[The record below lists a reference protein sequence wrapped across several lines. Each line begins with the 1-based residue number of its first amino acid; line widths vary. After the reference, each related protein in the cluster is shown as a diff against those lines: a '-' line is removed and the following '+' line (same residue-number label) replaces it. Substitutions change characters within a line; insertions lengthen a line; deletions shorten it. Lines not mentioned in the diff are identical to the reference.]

1 MMVSTASD
9 PGTAIQTDRGT
20 GMMLP
25 EDHAYLAGLR
35 DTTATTLAEAILPG
49 PVALLDVPNQRN
61 VGDSLIWAGEVAYL
75 RRLGREV
82 RYVTDLRGYV
92 PADLRAAMPSGTILI
107 RGGGD
112 FGDLW
117 PGHQQHRERIAVDF
131 PDYPIVQLPQSIW
144 FESPR
149 RAAAADRILGAHP
162 DFTLLL
168 RDTPSLARAAEQL
181 PSLAATFCP
190 DLALG
195 WEPPYFDQLGTA
207 TRRMLV
213 LARADKEHSSGLHA
227 VGPDWVP
234 GLDADRTDWQ
244 AGGARAWSRGT
255 ARLVLGLDHQRARV
269 ARRVPLP
276 AFPAANRPVAAALTA
291 INNARIDAGVRLF
304 TPARGAVVDR
314 LHAHVMAT
322 LLGVEHI
329 LLDNSY
335 GKLRA
340 VYDDYTGK
348 FSTAHHASGLD
359 EARELAAR
367 LWGT

>member
-1 MMVSTASD
+1 MMVS
-9 PGTAIQTDRGT
+9 
-20 GMMLP
+20 MMLP

-61 VGDSLIWAGEVAYL
+61 VGDSLIWAGAVAYL
-75 RRLGREV
+75 RRLGRDV

-117 PGHQQHRERIAVDF
+117 PGHQQHRERVVRDF
-131 PDYPIVQLPQSIW
+131 PDYPVVQLPQSIW

-162 DFTLLL
+162 DFTLLV
-168 RDTPSLARAAEQL
+168 RDTPSLVRAAEQL

-195 WEPPYFDQLGTA
+195 WEPPYFDQLAGA
-207 TRRMLV
+207 TRRLLV
-213 LARADKEHSSGLHA
+213 LARADKEHSSGLHDVA
-227 VGPDWVP
+227 PDWVP
-234 GLDADRTDWQ
+234 GLDTDRTDWHTD
-244 AGGARAWSRGT
+244 GADAWRRGA
-255 ARLVLGLDHQRARV
+255 ARLVLGIGHQRARV
-269 ARRVPLP
+269 ARRAPLP
-276 AFPAANRPVAAALTA
+276 AFPAANRFVASALAT
-291 INNARIDAGVRLF
+291 INRAGIDAGTRLF
-304 TPARGAVVDR
+304 APARGAVVDR
-314 LHAHVMAT
+314 LHAHVMAV

-340 VYDDYTGK
+340 IHDDYTGK

-359 EARELAAR
+359 EARELAGQ
-367 LWGT
+367 LWGN